1 MEWFFHVGHSF
12 KEFIS
17 SLELSFKDIYSS
29 MTLFCGCHILC
40 AVASVSTLSNVLPPS
55 SGKYDILEKT
65 LNSQGKGYFF
75 YLCHRKM
82 ASQGGSVAPQVILL
96 STIWASRRKK
106 GTRTAET
113 NSDLAVVFKFFT
125 LLSVFAELIQ
135 KNTQKKQQ
143 KQFTLLA
150 LLYFLFRHPLNK
162 NYWDSVGGEYSG
174 THSQWS
180 PGVHQPSGPVWLGLK
195 DNLTTWQIFLT
206 KKIYMMVTQP
216 IK

>member
-55 SGKYDILEKT
+55 SGEYDILQKT

-135 KNTQKKQQ
+135 KNTQK
-143 KQFTLLA
+143 
-150 LLYFLFRHPLNK
+150 NSK
-162 NYWDSVGGEYSG
+162 NNSHY
-174 THSQWS
+174 
-180 PGVHQPSGPVWLGLK
+180 
-195 DNLTTWQIFLT
+195 
-206 KKIYMMVTQP
+206 
-216 IK
+216 